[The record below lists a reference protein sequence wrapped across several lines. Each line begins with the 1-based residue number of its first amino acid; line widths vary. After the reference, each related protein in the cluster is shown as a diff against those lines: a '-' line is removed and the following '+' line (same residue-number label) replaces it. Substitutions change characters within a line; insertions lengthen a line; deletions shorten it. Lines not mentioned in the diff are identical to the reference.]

1 MAKHEQKSEEQ
12 NLRAQLAQLLAE
24 NAKLK
29 AAKAESSIKAEAG
42 RFKNAKGE
50 IIETRG
56 VRIGRK
62 FVSNAVLQTVLDNPD
77 LVAAEM
83 VEAESMELA
92 DWTKRKAS

>member
-1 MAKHEQKSEEQ
+1 MAKQSEEKA
-12 NLRAQLAQLLAE
+12 LREQLAQLLAE

-29 AAKAESSIKAEAG
+29 AAKKAESSIKAEAG

-62 FVSNAVLQTVLDNPD
+62 FVSNAVLQTVLDNPE